1 MDIKKNYLDCY
12 SCFLT
17 NPKLNISSMKKMIF
31 YYSNIASQWT
41 NELVELKSS
50 SNSNFDFNLLDDI
63 KLQKHFSDDFKGLRD
78 KLLINLFYS
87 TGIRLSELQN
97 LFSSNIDFFHKQ
109 IKVLG
114 KRNKERII
122 PITSETL
129 ALIKIYN
136 IEKLKMGFSNQY
148 LLLTNKGEQLDPKF
162 IYNTVKKY
170 LSQVTTLSKR
180 SPHVLRHTYA
190 TQLLNKGADLNAI
203 KELLGHSSLAATQ
216 IYTHNSIQQLKEV
229 YKKHPR
235 K

>member
-1 MDIKKNYLDCY
+1 M
-12 SCFLT
+12 
-17 NPKLNISSMKKMIF
+17 
-31 YYSNIASQWT
+31 
-41 NELVELKSS
+41 E
-50 SNSNFDFNLLDDI
+50 NLLDDNEF
-63 KLQKHFSDDFKGLRD
+63 QKHFSQEFEGLRD
-78 KLLINLFYS
+78 KLIINLFYS
-87 TGIRLSELQN
+87 TGVRLSELKNLQN
-97 LFSSNIDFFHKQ
+97 SNIDFFQKQ

-122 PITSETL
+122 PITNETIE
-129 ALIKIYN
+129 LIKDYN
-136 IEKLKMGFSNQY
+136 IENNEQGFSSHY
-148 LLLTNKGEQLDPKF
+148 LLVTQKGEQLYPKL

-190 TQLLNKGADLNAI
+190 THLLNKGADLNAI